1 MVRSRSLIYFS
12 VLSLAVMHSASG
24 MPQGDAPPAGV
35 TIDTVAGGAFPSSLP
50 AQNLLLQSIG
60 GIAWDGAGNL
70 VYCDTAHDA
79 IRRIHPNGT
88 VDTIVGTGQTGFAGD
103 GGPATSA
110 LLNQPQG
117 PRYDAAGNLYFWDSQ
132 NFRVRRIDTQG
143 TIFTVAGNGIPY
155 ATGQDLTG
163 PVALRSLTS
172 NLDIAIDAAGNVY
185 LDEPALNAIRRVTPA
200 GQLQLFAGTG
210 TATCSGCPN
219 GDGGPATAATLYQP
233 SNVVSDRQG
242 NIYIED
248 GPGFVAP
255 GPSIRKVSSNG
266 VITTFWKAT
275 VTTNSDLGITIYNL
289 PAQLAADPTGRLY
302 ALYNG
307 IVLLNSDGTMTTIA
321 GGIPYSAGASSSPD
335 GPAVP
340 SVIYPSSLTADAQ
353 GNVAFIDDVPGG
365 NPAEL
370 REVTPQSMLKTLAGA
385 SPTTAPDGTGPRS
398 AWFLNPNS
406 LALDHNGNLYI
417 AESLTCMIRKIDLSG
432 VLSTFAGTGKCA
444 YPSPPGTAQGN
455 LSPVGS
461 LAFDSQNRLWVAD
474 FYLNLYRINLDGT
487 ITFYATRTPVSGTTG
502 QIAIDNKDRLYVLGL
517 NSIYRILSDGTTLQA
532 VVLPPESGGTGK
544 PGDLR
549 GLGTDPSGNTYFGS
563 LSAVYRVNDDATFS
577 LVYNSG
583 VGSGFA
589 VDAAGKVWTGNCF
602 VSAAGSGCLGS
613 GVGFSGDGGL
623 AQQARIGGSQSLFA
637 PNGNL
642 YMLATDRVREIVG
655 LGASIATP
663 AISAGGVVNALSYAG
678 GAVATGEIVSIFGS
692 NFASNGVNAPVNNAI
707 PTVLGRTKVMI
718 GSQALP
724 LLAVTPNQINAIV
737 PYLPSETSV
746 SVAVQVDGAL
756 SPAVSLPLAATAPGL
771 ATSDS
776 SGAGQ
781 GAILNQDG
789 SVNSRANPAVRGS
802 FISLFGAG
810 AGVSMPQI
818 PLGALALATPY
829 PIPQANVTVT
839 IGGQAAPTQYAGA
852 APYLTNGVFQINAQ
866 VPANI
871 PPGES
876 AVVVTIGGVSTPQSV
891 TVAVQ

>member
-1 MVRSRSLIYFS
+1 M
-12 VLSLAVMHSASG
+12 
-24 MPQGDAPPAGV
+24 
-35 TIDTVAGGAFPSSLP
+35 
-50 AQNLLLQSIG
+50 
-60 GIAWDGAGNL
+60 
-70 VYCDTAHDA
+70 
-79 IRRIHPNGT
+79 
-88 VDTIVGTGQTGFAGD
+88 
-103 GGPATSA
+103 
-110 LLNQPQG
+110 
-117 PRYDAAGNLYFWDSQ
+117 
-132 NFRVRRIDTQG
+132 
-143 TIFTVAGNGIPY
+143 
-155 ATGQDLTG
+155 
-163 PVALRSLTS
+163 
-172 NLDIAIDAAGNVY
+172 
-185 LDEPALNAIRRVTPA
+185 
-200 GQLQLFAGTG
+200 
-210 TATCSGCPN
+210 
-219 GDGGPATAATLYQP
+219 
-233 SNVVSDRQG
+233 
-242 NIYIED
+242 
-248 GPGFVAP
+248 
-255 GPSIRKVSSNG
+255 
-266 VITTFWKAT
+266 
-275 VTTNSDLGITIYNL
+275 
-289 PAQLAADPTGRLY
+289 
-302 ALYNG
+302 
-307 IVLLNSDGTMTTIA
+307 
-321 GGIPYSAGASSSPD
+321 
-335 GPAVP
+335 
-340 SVIYPSSLTADAQ
+340 
-353 GNVAFIDDVPGG
+353 
-365 NPAEL
+365 
-370 REVTPQSMLKTLAGA
+370 
-385 SPTTAPDGTGPRS
+385 
-398 AWFLNPNS
+398 
-406 LALDHNGNLYI
+406 
-417 AESLTCMIRKIDLSG
+417 
-432 VLSTFAGTGKCA
+432 
-444 YPSPPGTAQGN
+444 
-455 LSPVGS
+455 
-461 LAFDSQNRLWVAD
+461 
-474 FYLNLYRINLDGT
+474 
-487 ITFYATRTPVSGTTG
+487 
-502 QIAIDNKDRLYVLGL
+502 
-517 NSIYRILSDGTTLQA
+517 
-532 VVLPPESGGTGK
+532 
-544 PGDLR
+544 
-549 GLGTDPSGNTYFGS
+549 
-563 LSAVYRVNDDATFS
+563 
-577 LVYNSG
+577 YNSG